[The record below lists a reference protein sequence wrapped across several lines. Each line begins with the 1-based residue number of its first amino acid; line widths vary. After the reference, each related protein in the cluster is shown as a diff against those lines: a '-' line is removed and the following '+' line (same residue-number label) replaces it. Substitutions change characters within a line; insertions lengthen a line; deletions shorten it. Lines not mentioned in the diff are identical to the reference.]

1 MPTHLS
7 AATIHELGTKLGE
20 DFGFADD
27 QSFRV
32 LSAKQNLQAQRATSI
47 QMLKYFRG
55 DEGVDEPRSA
65 VLENFAA
72 RFLPSLISAYRSQ
85 PDNSTLACYN
95 FAIASLVGSPYFHKY
110 IRRTANG
117 YRLLAWTTDVA
128 VQEQLSTPHKNSY
141 SPNDHSLEI
150 ERSYCSH
157 GTWDGQQ
164 IEDMLRSLSKRRLR
178 KLDLKVLRSIYQYA
192 LECADYLNPLKVVTI
207 CPWVVPW
214 VECGAFVEHCR
225 CAQKPCIAFCPP
237 PMTKQQRKQCSGCQ
251 ATTYCSKEH
260 QTLDWPDSHS
270 NKSYT
275 RFLISIYYGP
285 LPGKLKSKKSYLVI
299 AYKSEWQ
306 GGFVPKQ
313 KEVVNLTN
321 HLLRVAQGLKG
332 MFTRAFRIVHQM
344 DSSMQ

>member
-141 SPNDHSLEI
+141 SPNPSISAFERFLLEFLGGVRCHKVSPSSRI
-150 ERSYCSH
+150 TPWRSRGAIAH
-157 GTWDGQQ
+157 MVTWDGQQ
-164 IEDMLRSLSKRRLR
+164 IGGHVAFAFETKTPEIGFEGTSVDLPICTRVCGLPQSAQSSDHLPMGSSMGGMRCICRTLPLRSKAVHCLLPTADDQAAKEAMQRMSGYN
-178 KLDLKVLRSIYQYA
+178 VLLQS
-192 LECADYLNPLKVVTI
+192 
-207 CPWVVPW
+207 
-214 VECGAFVEHCR
+214 
-225 CAQKPCIAFCPP
+225 
-237 PMTKQQRKQCSGCQ
+237 S
-251 ATTYCSKEH
+251 
-260 QTLDWPDSHS
+260 QT
-270 NKSYT
+270 
-275 RFLISIYYGP
+275 
-285 LPGKLKSKKSYLVI
+285 
-299 AYKSEWQ
+299 E
-306 GGFVPKQ
+306 
-313 KEVVNLTN
+313 
-321 HLLRVAQGLKG
+321 
-332 MFTRAFRIVHQM
+332 MFF
-344 DSSMQ
+344 D